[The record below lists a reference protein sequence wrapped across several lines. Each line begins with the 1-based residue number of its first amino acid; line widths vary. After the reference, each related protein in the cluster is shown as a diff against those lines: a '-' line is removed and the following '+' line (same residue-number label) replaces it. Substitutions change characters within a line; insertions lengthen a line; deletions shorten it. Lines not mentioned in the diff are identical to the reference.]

1 MSSTVGPDI
10 DVEITRLS
18 SLVARV
24 LAVHDTTL
32 GAPGQGYRFRFRGR
46 LVKDSAEAYD
56 ELAQSLRPLGFT
68 PLFRMEGEDHVVL
81 LVPGVSHPRPS
92 NRMVNLVLF
101 LLTLISVLFVGAS
114 MSYSGPATS
123 PAGGEPSLLS
133 YLFDVARS
141 LPAGLPFAVSLLGIL
156 GVHEFGHYFAA
167 RFNRTEVT
175 LPYFIPLPLSYL
187 GTMGA
192 FISMKE
198 PPRNRRVLVDIAVAG
213 PLAGLLVA
221 IPVLLYGLTLSHIE
235 PLPTSIAGSPGFMLE
250 GNSLLY
256 LLSKYFVF
264 GKLLPQPA
272 HYALP
277 PLIYWARYLLVG
289 SPIPLGGLDVMLHP
303 VAWAGWAGLMVTGMN
318 LIPAGQ
324 LDGGH
329 LLYTLFGAKTNRVL
343 PAIVIAL
350 GLLSIV
356 WPGWL
361 LFLLLILV
369 FGRVHAEPLDQITHL
384 NARRKALAVIGLIV
398 FVLVFT
404 PIPLKVFGG

>member
-10 DVEITRLS
+10 EITRLS

-24 LAVHDTTL
+24 LSIHDTTL
-32 GAPGQGYRFRFRGR
+32 GTAGQGFRFRFRGR

-68 PLFRMEGEDHVVL
+68 PLFRVESEDHVVL
-81 LVPGVSHPRPS
+81 LVPGVSQPRPS

-101 LLTLISVLFVGAS
+101 LLTLISVLYVGAM
-114 MSYSGPATS
+114 MSYAGPAPS
-123 PAGGEPSLLS
+123 PGGGQLSFPRNLLE
-133 YLFDVARS
+133 LLRT
-141 LPAGLPFAVSLLGIL
+141 LPAGLPYAVSLLAIL

-175 LPYFIPLPLSYL
+175 LPYFIPLPISFL

-221 IPVLLYGLTLSHIE
+221 IPILLYGLSLSHVE
-235 PLPTSIAGSPGFMLE
+235 PLPASLAGSPGFMLE

-256 LLSKYFVF
+256 LLSKFLIF

-272 HYALP
+272 HYTMP
-277 PLIYWARYLLVG
+277 PLIYWARYLLLG
-289 SPIPLGGLDVMLHP
+289 SPIPLGGMDVMLHP

-329 LLYTLFGAKTNRVL
+329 LLYTLLGVKTNRVL
-343 PAIVIAL
+343 PVILIAL

-361 LFLLLILV
+361 LFLLLILM
-369 FGRVHAEPLDQITHL
+369 FGRVHAEPLDQITTIDV
-384 NARRKALAVIGLIV
+384 RRKALALLGLIV
-398 FVLVFT
+398 FLLVFT
-404 PIPLKVFGG
+404 PIPLKVLGG